1 MENKEED
8 LRRMRL
14 SVGRKKIRI
23 GDVLVAAGAITEEQ
37 LQEGLAKQKETGRK
51 LGNALVDLGFISNDM
66 LITVLTTQLG
76 IDYIELKGAKIEEK
90 VIHMVPESMVTK
102 YQAIPIEVD
111 PDNPNILK
119 VAMADPMDIM
129 AMDDIGLV
137 TNLQV
142 EPMLA
147 SEEGIKNAIDKYYGS
162 AQAMEAAEAYRQEQQ
177 SALGGDDEDGSNDE
191 IDNSPIVLLVKQIIE
206 GGVRQR
212 ASDIHIEA
220 LENSVR
226 VRYRIDGALKQVM
239 SYDLSILAGIT
250 ARIKIIGGMDIAEKR
265 KPQDGRIT
273 IMVDRR
279 EFDVRVS
286 ILPTVFG
293 EKTVMRLTSKDGLTK
308 PKSALGFDAEQEK
321 VFDNILSNPHG
332 IILVTGP
339 TGSGKSTTLYTSL
352 SELNTEDVNIITVE
366 DPVEA
371 NINGINQVQV
381 NNKADMTFAAALRS
395 ILRQDPDII
404 MIGEIRDGETA
415 GIAVQAA
422 ITGHLVVSTLHTN
435 SAASTITRLID
446 MGIESY
452 IAGDAV
458 VGVIAQRLVRRLCTT
473 CKQPRLVEDEERV
486 QLGIPADEED
496 VIIYEPQGC
505 PLCNDT
511 GYAGRIGV
519 YEMMPVSRELQAVIA
534 SGATADVIEKQALK
548 EGMLT
553 LKMGAAKH
561 VLDGITS
568 IAEMNKIVHSTVTVA
583 EGVDMGEL

>member
-1 MENKEED
+1 MALLPKEEKNKEED
-8 LRRMRL
+8 FRRMRL

-76 IDYIELKGAKIEEK
+76 IDYIELKGAKIEDK

-177 SALGGDDEDGSNDE
+177 SVLGGDDEDNSNDE
-191 IDNSPIVLLVKQIIE
+191 VDNSPIVLLVKQIIE

-404 MIGEIRDGETA
+404 MIGEIRDQETA
-415 GIAVQAA
+415 SIAVQAS

-435 SAASTITRLID
+435 SSASTITRLED

-452 IAGDAV
+452 LIADSV
-458 VGVIAQRLVRRLCTT
+458 IGVIAQRLVRRLCPF
-473 CKQPRLVEDEERV
+473 CKKPKQATKDEKEFMGMRE
-486 QLGIPADEED
+486 EED
-496 VIIYEPQGC
+496 VTIYEPCGC
-505 PLCNDT
+505 SKCDNT
-511 GYAGRIGV
+511 GFKGRIGV
-519 YEMMPVSRELQAVIA
+519 YEIMQITPKLKTIISKRE
-534 SGATADVIEKQALK
+534 GADILKEEALK
-548 EGMLT
+548 EGMHT
-553 LKMGAAKH
+553 LRMSATDY
-561 VLDGITS
+561 VLDGTIS
-568 IAEMNKIVHSTVTVA
+568 FSEMVKVSFDV
-583 EGVDMGEL
+583 

>member
-1 MENKEED
+1 
-8 LRRMRL
+8 MRL

-90 VIHMVPESMVTK
+90 VIHMVPENMVTK
-102 YQAIPIEVD
+102 YQAIPIEID

-147 SEEGIKNAIDKYYGS
+147 SEEGIRNAIDKYYGS

-177 SALGGDDEDGSNDE
+177 NALGGDDEEDGNEE
-191 IDNSPIVLLVKQIIE
+191 IDDSPIVLLVKQIIE

-473 CKQPRLVEDEERV
+473 CKQPRLVEDDERV
-486 QLGIPADEED
+486 QLGVPADEED

-511 GYAGRIGV
+511 GYSGRIGV

>member
-1 MENKEED
+1 
-8 LRRMRL
+8 MRL

-76 IDYIELKGAKIEEK
+76 INYIELKGAKIEDK

-177 SALGGDDEDGSNDE
+177 SVLGGDDEDNSNDE
-191 IDNSPIVLLVKQIIE
+191 VDNSPIVLLVKQIIE

>member
-1 MENKEED
+1 
-8 LRRMRL
+8 MRL

-90 VIHMVPESMVTK
+90 VIHMVPENMVTK
-102 YQAIPIEVD
+102 YQAIPIEID

-147 SEEGIKNAIDKYYGS
+147 SEEGIRNAIDKYYGS

-177 SALGGDDEDGSNDE
+177 NVLGGGDEGEGNEE

-473 CKQPRLVEDEERV
+473 CKQPRLVEDDERV
-486 QLGIPADEED
+486 QLGVPADEED

-511 GYAGRIGV
+511 GYSGRIGV

>member
-1 MENKEED
+1 
-8 LRRMRL
+8 MRL

-90 VIHMVPESMVTK
+90 VIHMVPENMVTK
-102 YQAIPIEVD
+102 YQAIPIEID

-147 SEEGIKNAIDKYYGS
+147 SEEGIRNAIDKYYGS

-177 SALGGDDEDGSNDE
+177 NVLGGGDEEEGNEE

-381 NNKADMTFAAALRS
+381 NNKADMTFASALRS

-473 CKQPRLVEDEERV
+473 CKQPRLVEDDERV
-486 QLGIPADEED
+486 QLGVPADEED

-511 GYAGRIGV
+511 GYSGRIGV

>member
-1 MENKEED
+1 
-8 LRRMRL
+8 MRL

-51 LGNALVDLGFISNDM
+51 LGNALVDLGFISNEM

-76 IDYIELKGAKIEEK
+76 IDYIELKGAKIEDK
-90 VIHMVPESMVTK
+90 VIHMVPENLVTK
-102 YQAIPIEVD
+102 YQAIPIEID

-129 AMDDIGLV
+129 AIDDIGLV
-137 TNLQV
+137 TNLNV

-147 SEEGIKNAIDKYYGS
+147 SEEAIRDAIGKYYGS
-162 AQAMEAAEAYRQEQQ
+162 AQAMEAAEAYRQEQA
-177 SALGGDDEDGSNDE
+177 STLGGSEEEQGNEE

-473 CKQPRLVEDEERV
+473 CKQPRLIEDEERA
-486 QLGIPADEED
+486 QLGVGADEED

-511 GYAGRIGV
+511 GYSGRIGV
-519 YEMMPVSRELQAVIA
+519 YEMMPVSRALQAVIA

>member
-1 MENKEED
+1 
-8 LRRMRL
+8 MRL

-90 VIHMVPESMVTK
+90 VIHMVPENMVTK
-102 YQAIPIEVD
+102 YQAIPIEID

-177 SALGGDDEDGSNDE
+177 NVLGGGDEEEGNEE

-339 TGSGKSTTLYTSL
+339 TGSGKSTSLYTSL

-473 CKQPRLVEDEERV
+473 CKQPRLVEDDERV
-486 QLGIPADEED
+486 QLGVPADEED

-511 GYAGRIGV
+511 GYSGRIGV

>member
-1 MENKEED
+1 
-8 LRRMRL
+8 MRL

-90 VIHMVPESMVTK
+90 VIHMVPENMVTK
-102 YQAIPIEVD
+102 YQAIPIEID

-147 SEEGIKNAIDKYYGS
+147 SEEGIRNAIDKYYGS

-177 SALGGDDEDGSNDE
+177 NVLGGGDEEEGNEE

-473 CKQPRLVEDEERV
+473 CKQPRLVEDDERV
-486 QLGIPADEED
+486 QLGVPADEED

-511 GYAGRIGV
+511 GYSGRIGV
-519 YEMMPVSRELQAVIA
+519 YEMMPVSRELQSVIA

>member
-1 MENKEED
+1 
-8 LRRMRL
+8 MRL

-90 VIHMVPESMVTK
+90 VIHMVPDNMATK
-102 YQAIPIEVD
+102 YQAIPIEID

-147 SEEGIKNAIDKYYGS
+147 SEEGIRNAIDKYYGS

-177 SALGGDDEDGSNDE
+177 NALGGDDEEDGNEE

-473 CKQPRLVEDEERV
+473 CKQPRLVEDDERV
-486 QLGIPADEED
+486 QLGVPADEED

-511 GYAGRIGV
+511 GYSGRIGV

>member
-1 MENKEED
+1 
-8 LRRMRL
+8 MRL
-14 SVGRKKIRI
+14 NVGRKKIRI

-102 YQAIPIEVD
+102 YQAIPIEID

-137 TNLQV
+137 TSLQV

-177 SALGGDDEDGSNDE
+177 STLSGDDEDGSNDE

-473 CKQPRLVEDEERV
+473 CKQPRLVEDEERA
-486 QLGIPADEED
+486 QLGVSADEED

-519 YEMMPVSRELQAVIA
+519 YEMMPVSRALQAVIA

-583 EGVDMGEL
+583 EGVDMG

>member
-1 MENKEED
+1 
-8 LRRMRL
+8 MRL

-76 IDYIELKGAKIEEK
+76 IDYIELKGAKIEDK

-177 SALGGDDEDGSNDE
+177 SVLGGDDEDNSNDE
-191 IDNSPIVLLVKQIIE
+191 VDNSLIVLLVKQIIE
-206 GGVRQR
+206 GGARQR

>member
-1 MENKEED
+1 
-8 LRRMRL
+8 MRL

-51 LGNALVDLGFISNDM
+51 LGNALVDLGFISNAM

-90 VIHMVPESMVTK
+90 VIHMVPENMVTK
-102 YQAIPIEVD
+102 YQAIPIEID

-147 SEEGIKNAIDKYYGS
+147 SEEGIRNAIDKYYGS

-177 SALGGDDEDGSNDE
+177 NVLGGGDEEEGNEE

-422 ITGHLVVSTLHTN
+422 ISGHLVVSTLHTN

-473 CKQPRLVEDEERV
+473 CKQPRLVEDDERV
-486 QLGIPADEED
+486 QLGVPADEED

-511 GYAGRIGV
+511 GYSGRIGV

>member
-1 MENKEED
+1 
-8 LRRMRL
+8 MRL
-14 SVGRKKIRI
+14 GMGRKKIRI
-23 GDVLVAAGAITEEQ
+23 GDVLIAAGAITEEQ
-37 LQEGLAKQKETGRK
+37 LQEALAYQKENGGK
-51 LGNALVDLGFISNDM
+51 LGNVLVELGFISDQI
-66 LITVLTTQLG
+66 LITLLTQQLG
-76 IDYIELKGAKIEEK
+76 IDYISLKGAKIEDS
-90 VIHMVPESMVTK
+90 VVHLVPEPMIAK
-102 YQAIPIEVD
+102 YRVMPVEID

-119 VAMADPMDIM
+119 VAMSDPQDLDAI
-129 AMDDIGLV
+129 DDISLV

-147 SEEGIKNAIDKYYGS
+147 NESDINDAIGKYYGS
-162 AQAMEAAEAYRQEQQ
+162 AQAMEAAEQYKKEQAV
-177 SALGGDDEDGSNDE
+177 SLGPDESEEGNED

-220 LENSVR
+220 LETGVR

-239 SYDLSILAGIT
+239 SYDLSILPGIT

-273 IMVDRR
+273 IMVDRK

-308 PKSALGFDAEQEK
+308 PKSGLGFDEEQLK
-321 VFDNILSNPHG
+321 VFDGILSNPHG

-352 SELNTEDVNIITVE
+352 SELNKEDVNIITVE

-381 NNKADMTFAAALRS
+381 NVKADMTFAAALRS

-415 GIAVQAA
+415 NIAVQAA

-435 SAASTITRLID
+435 SAASTITRLVD
-446 MGIESY
+446 MGIEDY
-452 IAGDAV
+452 IVGDAV
-458 VGVIAQRLVRRLCTT
+458 VGVIAQRLVRRLCTN
-473 CKQPRLVEDEERV
+473 CKQPRYVEDEER
-486 QLGIPADEED
+486 QLLGVPEDEED
-496 VIIYEPQGC
+496 VIVYEPVGC

-511 GYAGRIGV
+511 GYSGRIGV
-519 YEMMPVSRELQAVIA
+519 YEMMPVSRSLQAIIA
-534 SGATADVIEKQALK
+534 SGATADKIEKQALK

-553 LKMGAAKH
+553 LRMGAAKH
-561 VLDGITS
+561 VLNGITS
-568 IAEMNKIVHSTVTVA
+568 IAEMKKIVHTTQ
-583 EGVDMGEL
+583 VDLDLETTDR

>member
-1 MENKEED
+1 
-8 LRRMRL
+8 MRL

-102 YQAIPIEVD
+102 YQAIPIEID

-177 SALGGDDEDGSNDE
+177 SALGGDDEEEGNDE

-239 SYDLSILAGIT
+239 SYDLSILPGIT

-308 PKSALGFDAEQEK
+308 PKSALGFDSEQEK

-473 CKQPRLVEDEERV
+473 CKQPRLVEDEERA
-486 QLGIPADEED
+486 QLGVPEDEED

-511 GYAGRIGV
+511 GYSGRIGV
-519 YEMMPVSRELQAVIA
+519 YEMMPVSRALQAVIA

>member
-1 MENKEED
+1 
-8 LRRMRL
+8 MRL

-51 LGNALVDLGFISNDM
+51 LGKALVDLGFISNDM

-76 IDYIELKGAKIEEK
+76 IDYIELKGAKIEDK

-486 QLGIPADEED
+486 QLGISADEED

>member
-1 MENKEED
+1 
-8 LRRMRL
+8 MRL

-90 VIHMVPESMVTK
+90 VIHMVPENMVTK
-102 YQAIPIEVD
+102 YQAIPIEID

-147 SEEGIKNAIDKYYGS
+147 SEEGIRNAIDKYYGS

-177 SALGGDDEDGSNDE
+177 NVLGVGDEEEGNEE

-473 CKQPRLVEDEERV
+473 CKQPRLVEDDERV
-486 QLGIPADEED
+486 QLGVPADEED

-511 GYAGRIGV
+511 GYSGRIGV

>member
-1 MENKEED
+1 
-8 LRRMRL
+8 MRL
-14 SVGRKKIRI
+14 GMGRKKIRI
-23 GDVLVAAGAITEEQ
+23 GDVLIAAGAITEEQ
-37 LQEGLAKQKETGRK
+37 LQEALDYQKENGGK
-51 LGNALVDLGFISNDM
+51 LGNVLVELGFISDQI
-66 LITVLTTQLG
+66 LITLLTQQLG
-76 IDYIELKGAKIEEK
+76 IDYISLKGAKIEDS
-90 VIHMVPESMVTK
+90 VVHLVPEPMIAK
-102 YQAIPIEVD
+102 YRVMPVEID

-119 VAMADPMDIM
+119 VAMSDPQDLDAI
-129 AMDDIGLV
+129 DDISLV

-147 SEEGIKNAIDKYYGS
+147 NESDINDAIGKYYGS
-162 AQAMEAAEAYRQEQQ
+162 AQAMEAAEQYKKEQAV
-177 SALGGDDEDGSNDE
+177 SLGPDENEEGNED

-220 LENSVR
+220 LETGVR

-239 SYDLSILAGIT
+239 SYDLSILPGIT

-273 IMVDRR
+273 IMVDRK

-308 PKSALGFDAEQEK
+308 PKSGLGFDEEQLK
-321 VFDNILSNPHG
+321 VFDGILSNPHG

-352 SELNTEDVNIITVE
+352 SELNKEDVNIITVE

-381 NNKADMTFAAALRS
+381 NVKAEMTFAAALRS

-415 GIAVQAA
+415 NIAVQAA

-435 SAASTITRLID
+435 SAASTITRLVD
-446 MGIESY
+446 MGIEDY
-452 IAGDAV
+452 IVCDAV
-458 VGVIAQRLVRRLCTT
+458 VGVIAQRLVRRLCTN
-473 CKQPRLVEDEERV
+473 CKQPRYVEDEER
-486 QLGIPADEED
+486 QLLGVPEDEED
-496 VIIYEPQGC
+496 VIVYEPVGC

-511 GYAGRIGV
+511 GYSGRIGV
-519 YEMMPVSRELQAVIA
+519 YEMMPVSRSLQAIIA
-534 SGATADVIEKQALK
+534 SGATADKIEKQALK

-553 LKMGAAKH
+553 LRMGAAKH
-561 VLDGITS
+561 VLNGITS
-568 IAEMNKIVHSTVTVA
+568 IAEMKKIVHTTQ
-583 EGVDMGEL
+583 VDLDLETTDR

>member
-1 MENKEED
+1 
-8 LRRMRL
+8 MRL

-51 LGNALVDLGFISNDM
+51 LGNALVDLGVISNDR

-90 VIHMVPESMVTK
+90 VIHMVPENMVTK
-102 YQAIPIEVD
+102 YQAIPIEID

-147 SEEGIKNAIDKYYGS
+147 SEEGIRNAIDKYYGS

-177 SALGGDDEDGSNDE
+177 NVLGGGDEEEGNEE

-473 CKQPRLVEDEERV
+473 CKQPRLVEDDERV
-486 QLGIPADEED
+486 QLGVPADEED

-511 GYAGRIGV
+511 GYSGRIGV

>member
-1 MENKEED
+1 
-8 LRRMRL
+8 MRL
-14 SVGRKKIRI
+14 GMGRKKIRI
-23 GDVLVAAGAITEEQ
+23 GDVLIAAGAITEEQ
-37 LQEGLAKQKETGRK
+37 LQEALDYQKENGGK
-51 LGNALVDLGFISNDM
+51 LGNVLVELGFISDQI
-66 LITVLTTQLG
+66 LITLLTQQLG
-76 IDYIELKGAKIEEK
+76 IDYISLKGAKIEDS
-90 VIHMVPESMVTK
+90 VVHLVPEPMIAK
-102 YQAIPIEVD
+102 YRVMPVEID

-119 VAMADPMDIM
+119 VAMSDPQDLDAI
-129 AMDDIGLV
+129 DDISLV

-147 SEEGIKNAIDKYYGS
+147 NESDINDAIGKYYGS
-162 AQAMEAAEAYRQEQQ
+162 AQAMEAAEQYKKEQAV
-177 SALGGDDEDGSNDE
+177 SLGPDENEEGNED

-220 LENSVR
+220 LETGVR

-239 SYDLSILAGIT
+239 SYDLSILPGIT

-273 IMVDRR
+273 IMVDRK

-308 PKSALGFDAEQEK
+308 PKSGLGFDEEQLK
-321 VFDNILSNPHG
+321 VFDGILSNPHG

-352 SELNTEDVNIITVE
+352 SELNKEDVNIITVE

-381 NNKADMTFAAALRS
+381 NVKAEMTFAAALRS

-404 MIGEIRDGETA
+404 MIGEIRDGETVN
-415 GIAVQAA
+415 IAVQAA

-435 SAASTITRLID
+435 SAASTITRLVD
-446 MGIESY
+446 MGIEDY
-452 IAGDAV
+452 IVGDAV
-458 VGVIAQRLVRRLCTT
+458 VGVIAQRLVRRLCTN
-473 CKQPRLVEDEERV
+473 CKQPRYVEDEER
-486 QLGIPADEED
+486 QLLGVPEDEED
-496 VIIYEPQGC
+496 VIVYEPVGC

-511 GYAGRIGV
+511 GYSGRIGV
-519 YEMMPVSRELQAVIA
+519 YEMMPVSRSLQAIIA
-534 SGATADVIEKQALK
+534 SGATADKIEKQALK

-553 LKMGAAKH
+553 LRMGAAKH
-561 VLDGITS
+561 VLNGITS
-568 IAEMNKIVHSTVTVA
+568 IAEMKKIVHTTQ
-583 EGVDMGEL
+583 VDLDLETTDR

>member
-1 MENKEED
+1 
-8 LRRMRL
+8 MRL

-90 VIHMVPESMVTK
+90 VIHMVPENMVTK
-102 YQAIPIEVD
+102 YQAIPIEID

-147 SEEGIKNAIDKYYGS
+147 SEEGIRNAIDKYYGS

-177 SALGGDDEDGSNDE
+177 NVLGGGDEEEGNEE

-473 CKQPRLVEDEERV
+473 CKQPRLVEDDERV
-486 QLGIPADEED
+486 QLGVPADEED

-511 GYAGRIGV
+511 GYSGRIGV

-583 EGVDMGEL
+583 EGVDMGDIRDI

>member
-1 MENKEED
+1 
-8 LRRMRL
+8 MRL

-51 LGNALVDLGFISNDM
+51 LGNALVDLGFISNEM

-90 VIHMVPESMVTK
+90 VIHMVPENMVTK
-102 YQAIPIEVD
+102 YQAIPIEID

-177 SALGGDDEDGSNDE
+177 NALGGDDEEEGNDE

-473 CKQPRLVEDEERV
+473 CKQPRLVEDEERA
-486 QLGIPADEED
+486 QLGVPADEED

-511 GYAGRIGV
+511 GYSGRIGV
-519 YEMMPVSRELQAVIA
+519 YEMMPVSRALQAVIA

>member
-1 MENKEED
+1 
-8 LRRMRL
+8 MRL

-90 VIHMVPESMVTK
+90 VIHMVPDNMATK
-102 YQAIPIEVD
+102 YQAIPIEID

-147 SEEGIKNAIDKYYGS
+147 SEEGIRNAIDKYYGS

-177 SALGGDDEDGSNDE
+177 NALGGDDEEDGNEE

-473 CKQPRLVEDEERV
+473 CKQPRLVEDDERV
-486 QLGIPADEED
+486 QLGVPADEED

-511 GYAGRIGV
+511 GYSGRIGV

-568 IAEMNKIVHSTVTVA
+568 IAETVA

>member
-1 MENKEED
+1 
-8 LRRMRL
+8 MRL

-90 VIHMVPESMVTK
+90 VIHMVPENMVTK
-102 YQAIPIEVD
+102 YQAIPIEID

-147 SEEGIKNAIDKYYGS
+147 SEEGIRNAIDKYYGS

-177 SALGGDDEDGSNDE
+177 NVLGGGDEEEGNEE

-473 CKQPRLVEDEERV
+473 CKQPRLVEDDERV
-486 QLGIPADEED
+486 QLGVPADEED

-511 GYAGRIGV
+511 GYSGRIGV

-534 SGATADVIEKQALK
+534 SGAAADVIEKQALK